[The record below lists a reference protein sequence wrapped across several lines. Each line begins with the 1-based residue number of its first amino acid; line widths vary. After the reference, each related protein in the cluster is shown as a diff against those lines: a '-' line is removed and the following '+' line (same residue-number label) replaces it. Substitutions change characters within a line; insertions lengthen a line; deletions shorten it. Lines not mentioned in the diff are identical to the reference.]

1 MGPGGGAGEDEG
13 GWNKKKRVDPSLPL
27 SHVQPVVIDL
37 DDANRTWCDQIPQG
51 IKDDQVFWATI
62 KQRVCRLKSQ
72 NVRFVGAFDLLRPV
86 QNKIWYGWS
95 EKTRIRY
102 APTKVHDIDQSYVS
116 FT

>member
-1 MGPGGGAGEDEG
+1 M
-13 GWNKKKRVDPSLPL
+13 
-27 SHVQPVVIDL
+27 IDL
-37 DDANRTWCDQIPQG
+37 DDANRTWIDQIPQG
-51 IKDDQVFWATI
+51 IKKDQVFWATI